1 LFAFV
6 EKLKRK
12 LDDNQPPI
20 ARGGKEFS
28 AELEKFAQMIEQ
40 RDIFDVAKNRIGNTY
55 IPNDE
60 VAERQRTLL
69 KEALQFKADGY
80 HVGIVCPCCEKDADF
95 FRMKELSGQG
105 EEHLTW
111 ANVFVNSNFPIFQS
125 RINPLFS
132 GRKVIFIGNTL
143 ANHNGLPFY
152 VRKKFNIGDNAWVN
166 DYEHLLSE
174 MNDYIESEK
183 LSDAVFIF
191 CAGVL
196 SNLLIY
202 KLYDRFPSNTYLD
215 LKTKFNL
222 KLKKYLWPLLVAHR
236 LVWRPTSYL
245 HLTGWVESH
254 KRGYPC
260 DRTGME
266 VPWMNYSVVAFLKER
281 LNQKMSVFEYGC
293 GYSTLFY
300 SRLVKK
306 YGCRRRLLSGNK

>member
-1 LFAFV
+1 MFAFV

-40 RDIFDVAKNRIGNTY
+40 RQPFAFARFNDGEMKILFGDIFDVAKNRIGNTY

-215 LKTKFNL
+215 L
-222 KLKKYLWPLLVAHR
+222 
-236 LVWRPTSYL
+236 
-245 HLTGWVESH
+245 G
-254 KRGYPC
+254 
-260 DRTGME
+260 
-266 VPWMNYSVVAFLKER
+266 
-281 LNQKMSVFEYGC
+281 SVFDVELGLGKTRRYLRKGK
-293 GYSTLFY
+293 TLY
-300 SRLVKK
+300 KTCVWA
-306 YGCRRRLLSGNK
+306 